1 MGNFKRDIFLNINL
15 SVYYKKVINDDA
27 YISAG
32 VFLNSGDMEED
43 LGRNW
48 GYGK

>member
-27 YISAG
+27 YISVG
-32 VFLNSGDMEED
+32 VF
-43 LGRNW
+43 
-48 GYGK
+48 